1 MIRRALS
8 AGVLALA
15 LLASVASNARA
26 QDAPADTSLHQFLQG
41 LSDSTDSYFGLTA
54 APLDTAGLDSA
65 LVEGLEH
72 PWRGPRTRTRFSYG
86 PVYQFSRVDGT
97 LWGASV
103 GLGNRG
109 RRLYLDSDLG
119 YATGTHQWLG
129 GGSLGHGIRRRDVY
143 WYMKIA
149 GGRRGAGMDRDNEE
163 MRLASIRALVSGTDH
178 QNYLRREGFDVSLSA
193 QGPAWYSE
201 LRYRDVVERPLDVTT
216 RWNLTHHVLE
226 TPSNLAAAH
235 GRVRELGFETR
246 MRLPRLPLWGYLARQ
261 TSDQAIGSDFDYR
274 RTRVAVG
281 GELPV
286 GRHVSFL
293 PQLAYGRLG
302 GDAIPQASFYLG
314 GAHSLRSLP
323 STSLGGTGLAL
334 ARLDIIGVDDLLAL
348 AHIPHPAMFPIQ
360 GGLFVASGAVWGV
373 DPFGG
378 PGSPSASWPDKNA
391 WLSEAGASLLY
402 RPGIPY
408 DDGYFRLNYAH
419 PIGANAGKARWSLSY
434 SRALD
439 LLKPF

>member
-1 MIRRALS
+1 MIRQMLS
-8 AGVLALA
+8 VLGVGLA
-15 LLASVASNARA
+15 LLASVPSNARA
-26 QDAPADTSLHQFLQG
+26 QDAPADTTLHQFLRG

-65 LVEGLEH
+65 LVAGLEH

-97 LWGASV
+97 LWGASA
-103 GLGNRG
+103 GLSNRG
-109 RRLYLDSDLG
+109 RRLYLDGDLG
-119 YATGTHQWLG
+119 YATGAHQWLG
-129 GGSLGHGIRRRDVY
+129 GGSLGHGHRRGDVY
-143 WYMKIA
+143 WYMKI
-149 GGRRGAGMDRDNEE
+149 GGSRRGASMDRDNEE
-163 MRLASIRALVSGTDH
+163 MRIATIRALVSGTDH

-193 QGPAWYSE
+193 QGSAWYSA
-201 LRYRDVVERPLDVTT
+201 LQCRDVVERPLDVTT
-216 RWNLTHHVLE
+216 RWNLTDHELE
-226 TPSNLAAAH
+226 SPTNIAAAH
-235 GRVRELGFETR
+235 GRARELGFETR
-246 MRLPRLPLWGYLARQ
+246 MRLPVLPLWGYLTHQ
-261 TSDQAIGSDFDYR
+261 TADKAFGSDFDYR

-281 GELPV
+281 GEVAV

-302 GDAIPQASFYLG
+302 GDPIPQASFYLG

-334 ARLDIIGVDDLLAL
+334 ARLDIIGADDLLAL
-348 AHIPHPAMFPIQ
+348 AHIPHPAMFPLQ
-360 GGLFVASGAVWGV
+360 AGLFVASGAVWGA

-391 WLSEAGASLLY
+391 WLSEAGGSLLY
-402 RPGIPY
+402 RPGIPD

-419 PIGANAGKARWSLSY
+419 PIGANAGEARWSFSY

-439 LLKPF
+439 LLRPF